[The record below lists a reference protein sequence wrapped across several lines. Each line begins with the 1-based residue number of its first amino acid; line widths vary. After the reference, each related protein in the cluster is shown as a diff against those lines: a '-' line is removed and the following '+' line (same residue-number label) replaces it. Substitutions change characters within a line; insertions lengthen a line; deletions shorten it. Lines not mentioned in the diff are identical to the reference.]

1 MTGGWNMKKNN
12 IEEYIPLFLDM
23 MYDEEIAKQLP
34 LDEIR
39 DAFHTNQIQS
49 KKEACL
55 AFDAISGNSK
65 RVLYI
70 GSWLGFLTRVLI
82 EKYPN
87 IDFEEVDMD
96 TRCKEISGRFNYT
109 FKNYLGHQSMNIDSF
124 GREQEFD
131 TIINLSCEH
140 MTTDWY
146 DRIKSGTQLIMQSN
160 NLVIDD
166 HINNCKSLEDFKSKY
181 PLREIK
187 YSTTLQLN
195 VFDRFTISGIK

>member
-1 MTGGWNMKKNN
+1 MVC
-12 IEEYIPLFLDM
+12 IESYIPKFLDM
-23 MYDEEIAKQLP
+23 LYDEEIAKHLTI
-34 LDEIR
+34 EEVR

-49 KKEACL
+49 KKQASL
-55 AFDAISGNSK
+55 AFDAISDNTNK
-65 RVLYI
+65 VLYI

-87 IDFEEVDMD
+87 ISFEEVDMD

-109 FKNYLGHQSMNIDSF
+109 FKNYLGHQSMNIDDF

-146 DRIKSGTQLIMQSN
+146 DRIKSGTKLVIQSN
-160 NLVIDD
+160 DLVIED
-166 HINNCKSLEDFKSKY
+166 HINNCKTLDDFKKKY
-181 PLREIK
+181 PLKKIE
-187 YSTTLQLN
+187 YSNTLELN
-195 VFDRFTISGIK
+195 VFNRFTLSGIK

>member
-1 MTGGWNMKKNN
+1 M
-12 IEEYIPLFLDM
+12 EEYIPKFLDM
-23 MYDEEIAKQLP
+23 MYDSEIAKHLTI
-34 LDEIR
+34 EEVR

-49 KKEACL
+49 KKQASL
-55 AFDAISGNSK
+55 AFDSISSNAEK
-65 RVLYI
+65 VLYI

-87 IDFEEVDMD
+87 ISFEEVDMD

-109 FKNYLGHQSMNIDSF
+109 FKNYLGHQSMNIDDF

-146 DRIKSGTQLIMQSN
+146 DRIKSGTKLVIQSN
-160 NLVIDD
+160 DLVIED
-166 HINNCKSLEDFKSKY
+166 HINNCKTLDDFKKKY
-181 PLREIK
+181 PLKKIE
-187 YSTTLQLN
+187 YSNTLELN
-195 VFDRFTISGIK
+195 VFNRFTLSGIK